1 MSIKAKIRQT
11 NRVNA
16 RVNQTSNI
24 VAETV
29 QISAAGLK
37 LEDLANVDST
47 NIAEGALL
55 VYNATTEQ
63 FETTNELSSENLI
76 ISAGLF

>member
-29 QISAAGLK
+29 QISSAGLK

-63 FETTNELSSENLI
+63 FETTNELSSENLT

>member
-55 VYNATTEQ
+55 VYNATSEQ
-63 FETTNELSSENLI
+63 FETTNELSSENLT

>member
-63 FETTNELSSENLI
+63 FETTNELSSENLT

>member
-37 LEDLANVDST
+37 LEDLANVDSA

>member
-29 QISAAGLK
+29 QVTASGFK
-37 LEDLANVDST
+37 LEELANVDGSQL
-47 NIAEGALL
+47 AEGSLL

-63 FETTNELSSENLI
+63 FEVTNELSSENLI

>member
-55 VYNATTEQ
+55 VYNATTEK
-63 FETTNELSSENLI
+63 FETTNELSSENLT

>member
-29 QISAAGLK
+29 QVSAAGLK

-63 FETTNELSSENLI
+63 FETTNELSSENLT

>member
-1 MSIKAKIRQT
+1 MSLKAKIRQT

-63 FETTNELSSENLI
+63 FETTNELSSENLT